1 MDWLGID
8 ISESYLD
15 TAVRRIS
22 AAKRGEACEKLPPDN
37 PAGAQWFGA

>member
-15 TAVRRIS
+15 TTARRIS
-22 AAKRGEACEKLPPDN
+22 AAKRGEAREKPPPDD
-37 PAGAQWFGA
+37 PAGA